1 MVWQLRRR
9 AAVVILS
16 VSALVFGCQP
26 ERINR
31 TNFDRIEIGMT
42 RKEVE
47 TLLGP
52 PTGSYQGVLSWT
64 TNHSHTVISV
74 VVDGE
79 GRVTEKSADN
89 L

>member
-1 MVWQLRRR
+1 MVWQLRWQT
-9 AAVVILS
+9 AALLLS
-16 VSALVFGCQP
+16 VTVLACGCQP

-31 TNFDRIEIGMT
+31 TNYDRVEVGMT

-74 VVDGE
+74 VLDGE

>member
-1 MVWQLRRR
+1 MVWQLRRQTV
-9 AAVVILS
+9 ALLLS
-16 VSALVFGCQP
+16 VTALACGCQP
-26 ERINR
+26 DRINR
-31 TNFDRIEIGMT
+31 TNYDQIEVGMT

-47 TLLGP
+47 TFLGP

-74 VVDGE
+74 VLDGE